1 MMYYTPTP
9 QLEVLAYICD
19 RICEKGPHPAKI
31 KNRVSHTPL
40 LYIDQRVYPESL
52 TTFRLLLTE
61 L

>member
-1 MMYYTPTP
+1 MGVFAYE
-9 QLEVLAYICD
+9 LEDICD

-52 TTFRLLLTE
+52 TLRLILTE
-61 L
+61 I